1 MNSRFRSNAY
11 KLSLIIKY
19 SNDLRY
25 HHKMKFLN
33 KGAVIGALDYQ
44 EFYTVEDYKN
54 WDGEWELISGV
65 AYAMS
70 PSPMV
75 THQFVSGQIFNEL
88 SKKKDNCENCLVL
101 SEIDYQISDE
111 TILKPDVLLIC
122 KEIDEKVNKTPEIIF
137 EVLSPSTARR
147 DETIKFEIY
156 QKEGVLY
163 YILVN
168 TQERVAKVYKLLED
182 GRFVK
187 QGDFENES
195 FTFKV
200 NECAIEFDFSTIW
213 RR

>member
-1 MNSRFRSNAY
+1 M
-11 KLSLIIKY
+11 
-19 SNDLRY
+19 
-25 HHKMKFLN
+25 
-33 KGAVIGALDYQ
+33 GALDYQ
-44 EFYTVEDYKN
+44 ELYTVDDYKH
-54 WDGEWELISGV
+54 WKGEWELIAGV
-65 AYAMS
+65 AYTMS

-75 THQFVSGQIFNEL
+75 THQFVSSQIVVEL
-88 SKKKDNCENCLVL
+88 SKKTDNCKKCLVL
-101 SEIDYQISDE
+101 NEIDYEISDE

-137 EVLSPSTARR
+137 EVLSSSTARR
-147 DETIKFEIY
+147 DETVKFEIY

-168 TQERVAKVYKLLED
+168 AQNKVAKVYKLHED

-200 NECAIEFDFSTIW
+200 NECTLNFDFSTIW